1 MRGALGGQLCLAT
14 SRAWR
19 VNRAAL
25 LRPRRRLS
33 EAPSRLR
40 LASASRGAL
49 AEEDGS
55 KHPHGGG
62 VKRGLAF
69 QVLSGA
75 YVLLAASASVAPD
88 GQVALAVPGIVQAT
102 AAHALSDAA
111 KHHRLG
117 SDTYQR
123 LASGL
128 LLSSTATIAVA
139 ATSTA
144 AHTVLPALIAGC
156 TAAACVAA
164 YRGKLR
170 PLAGAPALWCM
181 TTVKGLAA
189 KTYAAFAACSA
200 AFAAV
205 LLCSPAWVLSTCGL
219 AATAGRMELGRTL
232 GAALVCHSVVMYAL
246 ADAADRSRL
255 GGTTFKHLNCACAA
269 AATLGGAL
277 LVLAPGAFNT
287 ASGDGVPCMALAL
300 LQIVPASV
308 CLFQYLT
315 GVKVKTMKG

>member
-1 MRGALGGQLCLAT
+1 M
-14 SRAWR
+14 
-19 VNRAAL
+19 
-25 LRPRRRLS
+25 LS
-33 EAPSRLR
+33 KAPCRLR
-40 LASASRGAL
+40 LSVASTHGAH

-69 QVLSGA
+69 RVLSGA
-75 YVLLAASASVAPD
+75 YVLLAASASVAPE
-88 GQVALAVPGIVQAT
+88 GQVALAVPALVQAT
-102 AAHALSDAA
+102 AAHTLSDAA

-123 LASGL
+123 LTSGL
-128 LLSSTATIAVA
+128 LLSSAATLAVA
-139 ATSTA
+139 ATSRAFVVPALVAACSTA
-144 AHTVLPALIAGC
+144 ACI
-156 TAAACVAA
+156 AA

-170 PLAGAPALWCM
+170 VLAGAPALWCL

-189 KTYAAFAACSA
+189 KTYAFFATCSA
-200 AFAAV
+200 AVAAA
-205 LLCSPAWVLSTCGL
+205 LLCSPAWVLSSCGL
-219 AATAGRMELGRTL
+219 AATSGRVELSRIL
-232 GAALVCHSVVMYAL
+232 GAALVCHAVVMYVL

-269 AATLGGAL
+269 AASLGGAL
-277 LVLAPGAFNT
+277 LVLAADAAT
-287 ASGDGVPCMALAL
+287 GDGVPCMSLAL

-315 GVKVKTMKG
+315 GVKVKTMKV

>member
-1 MRGALGGQLCLAT
+1 MPVQAPLYLAGT
-14 SRAWR
+14 SRAWCAD
-19 VNRAAL
+19 RAAL
-25 LRPRRRLS
+25 LPRRLLS
-33 EAPSRLR
+33 KAPCRLR
-40 LASASRGAL
+40 LAVASSHGAH
-49 AEEDGS
+49 AEEDGC

-75 YVLLAASASVAPD
+75 YVLLAASASVVPE
-88 GQVALAVPGIVQAT
+88 GQVALAVPALVQAT
-102 AAHALSDAA
+102 AAHTLSDAA

-123 LASGL
+123 LTSGL
-128 LLSSTATIAVA
+128 LLSSAATLAVA
-139 ATSTA
+139 ATSRA
-144 AHTVLPALIAGC
+144 FVVPALV
-156 TAAACVAA
+156 AACTLAACIAA

-170 PLAGAPALWCM
+170 PLAGAPTLWCL

-189 KTYAAFAACSA
+189 KTYASFATCSTAVA
-200 AFAAV
+200 AA
-205 LLCSPAWVLSTCGL
+205 LLCAPAWVLSSCGL
-219 AATAGRMELGRTL
+219 AAATAARVELSRAL
-232 GAALVCHSVVMYAL
+232 GAALVCHAVVMFVL

-269 AATLGGAL
+269 AASLGGAL
-277 LVLAPGAFNT
+277 LVLAADAAT
-287 ASGDGVPCMALAL
+287 GDGVPCMSLAL

-315 GVKVKTMKG
+315 GVKVKTMKV